1 MDTTEKKLK
10 KDPDFVVAP
19 RFGNSLQRLV
29 DRFPEGVPDD
39 VCAKALNLTVEE
51 IEQLYQKTVRD
62 LRVTMLGGAT

>member
-1 MDTTEKKLK
+1 MDTTERKLK

-29 DRFPEGVPDD
+29 ERFPEGVPDD
-39 VCAKALNLTVEE
+39 ICAKALNLTVEE

-62 LRVTMLGGAT
+62 LRITMLGGAV

>member
-1 MDTTEKKLK
+1 MDTERKLK

-29 DRFPEGVPDD
+29 ERFPEGVPDD

>member
-1 MDTTEKKLK
+1 MDTERKLK

-29 DRFPEGVPDD
+29 ERFPEGVPDD

-62 LRVTMLGGAT
+62 LRTTMLGGAT